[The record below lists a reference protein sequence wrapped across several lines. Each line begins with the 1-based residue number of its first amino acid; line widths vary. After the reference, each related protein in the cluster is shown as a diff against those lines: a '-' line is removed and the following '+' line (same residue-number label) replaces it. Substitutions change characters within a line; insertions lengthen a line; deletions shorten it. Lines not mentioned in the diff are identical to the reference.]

1 MINYEAQ
8 DVKRKVMSILRVLS
22 DSQEPL
28 GGRIIGRRLKE
39 YNINL
44 TERTVR
50 YHLKLMDERGF
61 TQGPGRRGRLG
72 GRLITESGLN
82 ELKSALV
89 SDKIGF
95 IIDKIESLSHRTSFD
110 WEKRRGQVP
119 VNTAIFPERKFKE
132 AVDAMKEAFKAKLC
146 VSGLV
151 DVAKEGEKLGEIV
164 IPKGKVGFATIC
176 SVMIYGAFVKA
187 GIPMDSRFGGILQI
201 RGHKP
206 SRFTELIDYA
216 GSSLEPSEVFI
227 AKGMTSIGGV
237 AREGKGEIL
246 ASFQEIPALYRPA
259 AETILEKLRNAGI
272 GGLIKM
278 GDKSEAVCEIP
289 VGLNKVGLILQSGLN
304 PVAAAAEAGIEVTN
318 HAMSG
323 LVEYE
328 SLKSFWDL

>member
-1 MINYEAQ
+1 
-8 DVKRKVMSILRVLS
+8 
-22 DSQEPL
+22 
-28 GGRIIGRRLKE
+28 
-39 YNINL
+39 
-44 TERTVR
+44 
-50 YHLKLMDERGF
+50 
-61 TQGPGRRGRLG
+61 
-72 GRLITESGLN
+72 
-82 ELKSALV
+82 
-89 SDKIGF
+89 
-95 IIDKIESLSHRTSFD
+95 
-110 WEKRRGQVP
+110 
-119 VNTAIFPERKFKE
+119 
-132 AVDAMKEAFKAKLC
+132 
-146 VSGLV
+146 
-151 DVAKEGEKLGEIV
+151 
-164 IPKGKVGFATIC
+164 
-176 SVMIYGAFVKA
+176 MIYGAFVKA

-278 GDKSEAVCEIP
+278 GDKSEPVCEIP

-304 PVAAAAEAGIEVTN
+304 PVAAAAEAGIEVIN

>member
-28 GGRIIGRRLKE
+28 GARIIGRRLKE

-44 TERTVR
+44 TERAVR

-72 GRLITESGLN
+72 GRLITESGLD
-82 ELKSALV
+82 ELKGALV

-95 IIDKIESLSHRTSFD
+95 IIDKIESLCHRTSFD
-110 WEKRRGQVP
+110 WEKRCGQVP
-119 VNTAIFPERKFKE
+119 VNTAIFPEQKFKE
-132 AVDAMKEAFKAKLC
+132 AVDAMEEAFKAKLC

-151 DVAKEGEKLGEIV
+151 DVAKEGEKLGEVV

-176 SVMIYGAFVKA
+176 GVMIYGAFAKA
-187 GIPMDSRFGGILQI
+187 GIPMDPRFGGILQI

-206 SRFTELIDYA
+206 LRFTELIDYA

-227 AKGMTSIGGV
+227 AKGITSVGKV
-237 AREGKGEIL
+237 AREGEGEIL
-246 ASFQEIPALYRPA
+246 ASFQEIPSLYRPA
-259 AETILEKLRNAGI
+259 AETILEKLRDAGI
-272 GGLIKM
+272 GGLIRR
-278 GDKSEAVCEIP
+278 GDKSEPVCEIP
-289 VGLNKVGLILQSGLN
+289 VGLNKVGLVLQSGLN
-304 PVAAAAEAGIEVTN
+304 PVAVAAEAGIEVIN

-323 LVEYE
+323 LLEYE
-328 SLKSFWDL
+328 SLRSFWDL